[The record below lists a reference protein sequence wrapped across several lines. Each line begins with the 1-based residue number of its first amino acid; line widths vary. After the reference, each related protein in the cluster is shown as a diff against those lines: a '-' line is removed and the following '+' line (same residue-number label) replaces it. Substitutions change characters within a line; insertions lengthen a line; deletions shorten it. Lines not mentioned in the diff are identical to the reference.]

1 MNPRM
6 KLPIGTLLAVA
17 LLVWL
22 ALSDWGEEQAEAGPL
37 AWKQEFQQSLLAPL
51 REQTLTLSEVDRVLG
66 TGQLWMISADDQPGL
81 VSRYSLQSDG
91 QHWQV
96 QAAIELDQPQT
107 ESLVRAQ
114 AWSAGMPDQAV
125 SPAIGEA
132 LAHYPVARLSLVPEQ
147 PLELQRITATLG
159 NADWQMPVEAGEAW
173 IYGREGAVV
182 SVSNDQAYSIMFG
195 LRRE

>member
-66 TGQLWMISADDQPGL
+66 TGQLWMISADGEPRL
-81 VSRYSLQSDG
+81 VSRHPLDSEG
-91 QHWQV
+91 QRWRV
-96 QAAIELDQPQT
+96 QATMELDQQQT
-107 ESLVRAQ
+107 ASLVQAQ
-114 AWSAGMPDQAV
+114 AWSAGMPDQPV
-125 SPAIGEA
+125 SPQLGKA
-132 LAHYPVARLSLVPEQ
+132 LGHYPVARLSLIPEEA
-147 PLELQRITATLG
+147 LELQRITATFG
-159 NADWQMPVEAGEAW
+159 TADWQMPVEGGEAW
-173 IYGREGAVV
+173 IYGREGVVV
-182 SVSNDQAYSIMFG
+182 SVADEQAHSIMFG
-195 LRRE
+195 LRQE